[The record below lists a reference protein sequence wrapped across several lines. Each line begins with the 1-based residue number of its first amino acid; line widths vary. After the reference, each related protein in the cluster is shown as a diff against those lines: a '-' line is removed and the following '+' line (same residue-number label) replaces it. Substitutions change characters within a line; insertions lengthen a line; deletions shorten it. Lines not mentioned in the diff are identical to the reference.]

1 MPSTEVEGPEV
12 VATERRRMK
21 RIKGMRRMDRTRRRV
36 SRMKRRERSVVD
48 VVLVLLSVGD
58 LRYESRRHSSGG
70 RWRS

>member
-12 VATERRRMK
+12 VATERRRM
-21 RIKGMRRMDRTRRRV
+21 RRMKGIRRMDRTR

-48 VVLVLLSVGD
+48 LVLVLLSVGD